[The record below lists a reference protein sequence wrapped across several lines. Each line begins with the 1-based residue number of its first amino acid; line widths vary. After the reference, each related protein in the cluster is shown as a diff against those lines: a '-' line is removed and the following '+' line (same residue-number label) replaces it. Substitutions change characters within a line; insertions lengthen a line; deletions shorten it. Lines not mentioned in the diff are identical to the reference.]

1 MPETYDVSDLER
13 LFTAMQGDPLA
24 LFILVDVTYGL
35 RRSEL
40 LGLKWSAI
48 DFDNKNIH
56 IGFKV
61 TEAIVNGKTQC
72 VMNSVN

>member
-1 MPETYDVSDLER
+1 MPETYDIADLER

-24 LFILVDVTYGL
+24 LFILMDVTYGL

-48 DFDNKNIH
+48 FDNKNIY

-61 TEAIVNGKTQC
+61 TEAVVNGKTQC